1 MSPKITQL
9 NNNFTIITDTMPH
22 VESVSINIW
31 INVGSRYENE
41 AITGI
46 SHFLEHMAFKGTK
59 TRTALDIAQIFDNI
73 GGNFNAHTDREH
85 TVYHVKTLKRDIK
98 IAIEVLADIIL
109 NSQFPEEEIDKEKG
123 VVLQEIYQT
132 NDSPTSIIFDK
143 YIEAAYPNQIFGK
156 CILGTPESVT
166 NLSKADLHTYM
177 SEYYHA
183 GNMLLSVAG
192 NISHEEVIDLVSQYF
207 SHMKKSER
215 KTADQSIYLSGE
227 YREIRNL
234 EQVHLV
240 IGFPSVSYK
249 DDQFYT
255 IQILD
260 SILGNGMSSRLFQKI
275 REQLGLVY
283 TISSFNSSYNDNGI
297 FSIYAAT
304 DKGNLSQLLATI
316 ASEVKNITTN
326 LQENEVTRAKDK
338 ITSEI
343 LMSRE
348 STTARAESLGYYYS
362 HYNRYISKEELIK
375 QISTITVTDIQN
387 CINNLLGSNNKITLA
402 AIGQIENLPS
412 YNDIAQMFYI

>member
-1 MSPKITQL
+1 MLPNITQL
-9 NNNFTIITDTMPH
+9 SNSFTIITDTMPY

-31 INVGSRYENE
+31 VNVGSRHENTNI
-41 AITGI
+41 AGI

-85 TVYHVKTLKRDIK
+85 TVYHVKILKRDIK

-109 NSQFPEEEIDKEKG
+109 NSQFPQEEIDREKG

-143 YIEAAYPNQIFGK
+143 YIEAAYPNQVFGK
-156 CILGTPESVT
+156 SILGTPESVS
-166 NLSKADLHTYM
+166 NLSKENLHTYM
-177 SEYYHA
+177 QEHYHA

-192 NISHEEVIDLVSQYF
+192 NITHNEVIDLATQYF
-207 SHMKKSER
+207 SQIKKSTPQETN
-215 KTADQSIYLSGE
+215 KSVYISGE
-227 YREIRNL
+227 YREERDL
-234 EQVHLV
+234 EQVHIV
-240 IGFPSVSYK
+240 VGFPSSSYK
-249 DDQFYT
+249 DDQFYV

-283 TISSFNSSYNDNGI
+283 SISSFNSSYSDNGI
-297 FSIYAAT
+297 FSIYTAT
-304 DKGNLSQLLATI
+304 DKNNLPQLLDAI
-316 ASEVKNITTN
+316 AAEVQGIYIN
-326 LQENEVTRAKDK
+326 LEENEVIRAKDK
-338 ITSEI
+338 LTSEI

-362 HYNRYISKEELIK
+362 HYNRYITKEELLK
-375 QISTITVTDIQN
+375 KISEITMEDILN
-387 CINNLLGSNNKITLA
+387 CISRLLRSNNKITLA
-402 AIGQIENLPS
+402 AIGQIETLPS
-412 YNDIAQMFYI
+412 YNDICQMFHI